1 MRISQVNIQCTSSV
15 LQASDIDSKVQA
27 HGQKSTFSRM
37 VSNLD
42 DCLQH
47 LTMHTNAQKGQLFQ
61 LERDASNMNK
71 AYLEDK
77 AKVDEQLS

>member
-1 MRISQVNIQCTSSV
+1 
-15 LQASDIDSKVQA
+15 
-27 HGQKSTFSRM
+27 M

-47 LTMHTNAQKGQLFQ
+47 LTTHTNAQKGQLFQ